1 MGGSSTSTRRQ
12 WSCTTEPAEPC
23 IGAEG
28 LVLDRD
34 ALHNSR
40 TCTAHSSQLT
50 GRALRVVL
58 VGGDCGS
65 A

>member
-12 WSCTTEPAEPC
+12 WSCTTEPAEPS

-28 LVLDRD
+28 LVLGPYW
-34 ALHNSR
+34 L
-40 TCTAHSSQLT
+40 AHSSQLT

-58 VGGDCGS
+58 AGGDCGS
-65 A
+65 V